1 MRCRY
6 SSASGGSGVLVP
18 SDRAILCSAKPLRS
32 YLLADFFE
40 RYINKLILYIILF
53 YIILFCYST
62 LYRKRQKLDRA
73 SKAADKSTNSK
84 HDKSNSNNNTT
95 SSASAEIDEI
105 DSADEMEAPTLEEQV
120 RVYV

>member
-1 MRCRY
+1 MAKSRVFASHSLQYRCNLEPFL
-6 SSASGGSGVLVP
+6 SLSPSASH
-18 SDRAILCSAKPLRS
+18 
-32 YLLADFFE
+32 LLS
-40 RYINKLILYIILF
+40 
-53 YIILFCYST
+53 LFCYST

-95 SSASAEIDEI
+95 SAASAEIDEI

>member
-1 MRCRY
+1 MAKSRFFA
-6 SSASGGSGVLVP
+6 SHSLQHGWNLEPFVSLSA
-18 SDRAILCSAKPLRS
+18 
-32 YLLADFFE
+32 
-40 RYINKLILYIILF
+40 LYMLS
-53 YIILFCYST
+53 LFCYST

-95 SSASAEIDEI
+95 SAASAEIDEI